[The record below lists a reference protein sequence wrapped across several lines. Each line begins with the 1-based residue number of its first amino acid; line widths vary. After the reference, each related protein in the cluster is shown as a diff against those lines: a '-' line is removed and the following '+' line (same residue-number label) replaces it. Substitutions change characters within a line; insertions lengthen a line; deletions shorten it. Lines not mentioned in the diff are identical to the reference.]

1 MVITT
6 GLGPQLWYSWVYCIA
21 AKSLH
26 KQLYKSTEVVRQNKS
41 SAKMTWTHMF
51 FKTVVLLL
59 AVPWLLTDKGVSESN
74 KFYGLFTWL
83 THMAALNPKPL
94 NPKP

>member
-1 MVITT
+1 
-6 GLGPQLWYSWVYCIA
+6 
-21 AKSLH
+21 
-26 KQLYKSTEVVRQNKS
+26 
-41 SAKMTWTHMF
+41 MF

-94 NPKP
+94 NPKPQTLNPKPSSCLQAANIRLSQGRGPAVGVS